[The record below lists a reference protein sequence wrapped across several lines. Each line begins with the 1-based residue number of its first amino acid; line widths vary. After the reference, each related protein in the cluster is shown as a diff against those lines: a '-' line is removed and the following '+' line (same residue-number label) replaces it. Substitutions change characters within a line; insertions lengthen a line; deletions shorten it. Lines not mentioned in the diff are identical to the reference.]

1 MALASSFL
9 PALFPN
15 FSCNSV
21 SRIIGT
27 EGRPTDAERLLW
39 RRLRLRQLEGYKFR
53 RQVPLGPFIVD
64 FLCLEAN
71 LVIELDGGQH
81 VEAAGYDRNRT
92 SYLQEQGFRVIRF
105 WNGEVLQRTD
115 EVVDEILRNLS

>member
-1 MALASSFL
+1 MRN
-9 PALFPN
+9 P
-15 FSCNSV
+15 FSQA
-21 SRIIGT
+21 RA
-27 EGRPTDAERLLW
+27 EELRQRPTDAERPLW

>member
-1 MALASSFL
+1 M
-9 PALFPN
+9 
-15 FSCNSV
+15 
-21 SRIIGT
+21 
-27 EGRPTDAERLLW
+27 
-39 RRLRLRQLEGYKFR
+39 RQLEGYKFR

-92 SYLQEQGFRVIRF
+92 SYLQEQGFRVFRF

-115 EVVDEILRNLS
+115 EPRNRRADGNKPCKVLKMNGVRS